1 MEIAQRLA
9 RLEDTVRLLHESA
22 LYAERTKIGLLNP
35 VLFGF
40 PFELHRHSSRNPH
53 GYREDAQTGVFKT
66 SRMFFKVSTVQGSIT
81 GDIVQQP
88 SDIKDSLV
96 LVGFRDKVL
105 YLQHDTQD
113 GLTVDDWVKKALSAC
128 GVDQDVVTRVDVYD
142 RPLYFPLEAFAVTG
156 EVRGDKLRMWLNG
169 LSPAWK
175 RDICLML
182 ADARLMDELG
192 VARMLRELAAVL

>member
-1 MEIAQRLA
+1 MEITQRLA

-22 LYAERTKIGLLNP
+22 LYAERTKIGRLNP

-40 PFELHRHSSRNPH
+40 PFELHRHSSRNLH
-53 GYREDAQTGVFKT
+53 GYLEDAQTGVFKT

-81 GDIVQQP
+81 GDIVQP
-88 SDIKDSLV
+88 SDIKDSRV
-96 LVGFRDKVL
+96 LVGFRDNVL

-113 GLTVDDWVKKALSAC
+113 GLTVDDWVKKALSAY
-128 GVDQDVVTRVDVYD
+128 GVTEYAVARVDIYD
-142 RPLYFPLEAFAVTG
+142 RPLYFPLEAFVVTG
-156 EVRGDKLRMWLNG
+156 EARGDKLRMWLNG